1 MIRSDF
7 HSHSNYSDGIADP
20 RVMVEAAVS
29 KGLTR
34 YGLSEHGYAPYD
46 LDVCIPLEKREEYVR
61 TIRALQ
67 EEFAGRI
74 DLKLGLEMDALS
86 EEEETGYDY
95 KIGSVHYAKDPEGRI
110 LVIDY
115 PEDCLRTA
123 AEIGFGG
130 DVYALLENYWQ
141 LESEVVERTDCDIIG
156 HFDLC
161 AKYAEKDSCPLD
173 PQHPRY
179 VSACQK
185 AADRL
190 LKTGRPFEINM
201 GAIAKNYR
209 SVPYPHPDI
218 ARYLIDRGASFVLS
232 SDSHRP
238 ENIAYGF
245 DRWEQYYRALGANI
259 IEFDV

>member
-7 HSHSNYSDGIADP
+7 HSHSNFSDGAVSP
-20 RVMVEAAVS
+20 REMVEAAIA
-29 KGLTR
+29 KGLAR
-34 YGLSEHGYAPYD
+34 YGLSDHGYAPYD
-46 LDVCIPLEKREEYVR
+46 LDVCIPLDQRDRYVR
-61 TIRALQ
+61 TIRSLQ
-67 EEFAGRI
+67 EEYAGRI
-74 DLKLGLEMDALS
+74 DLKLGLEMDAMS
-86 EEEETGYDY
+86 EEIEDGYDY
-95 KIGSVHYAKDPEGRI
+95 KIGSVHYVKDPQGRI

-123 AEIGFGG
+123 ADTGFGG
-130 DVYALLENYWQ
+130 DVYALLEAYWQ

-161 AKYAEKDSCPLD
+161 AKYAERKDCPFD
-173 PQHPRY
+173 REHPRY
-179 VSACQK
+179 LAAWKK
-185 AADRL
+185 AADCL

-209 SVPYPHPDI
+209 SVPYPHPEI

-238 ENIAYGF
+238 ENIAFAF
-245 DRWEQYYRALGANI
+245 DRWEEYYRALGANI
-259 IEFDV
+259 IEFNV

>member
-1 MIRSDF
+1 MNRSDF
-7 HSHSNYSDGIADP
+7 HSHSDFSDGVASP
-20 RVMVEAAVS
+20 REMVEAAIA

-34 YGLSEHGYAPYD
+34 YGLSDHGYAPYD
-46 LDVCIPLEKREEYVR
+46 LDVCIPLEKRDSYIP

-67 EEFAGRI
+67 EEFAGVI

-86 EEEETGYDY
+86 EEKETGYDY
-95 KIGSVHYAKDPEGRI
+95 KIGSVHYTQDPQGRI

-115 PEDCLRTA
+115 PADCLQTG

-130 DVYALLENYWQ
+130 DVYALLESYWKIAG
-141 LESEVVERTDCDIIG
+141 EVVERTDCDLIG

-161 AKYAEKDSCPLD
+161 AKYSEREDCPFD
-173 PQHPRY
+173 PAHPRY
-179 VSACQK
+179 IAAWQK

-190 LKTGRPFEINM
+190 LKTGKPFEINM
-201 GAIAKNYR
+201 GAVAKHYR

-238 ENIAYGF
+238 ENIAYQF
-245 DRWEQYYRALGANI
+245 DRWERYYRALGAHI
-259 IEFDV
+259 IELPV

>member
-1 MIRSDF
+1 
-7 HSHSNYSDGIADP
+7 
-20 RVMVEAAVS
+20 MVESAIE
-29 KGLTR
+29 KGLTC
-34 YGLSEHGYAPYD
+34 YGLSDHGYAPYD
-46 LDVCIPLEKREEYVR
+46 LDVCIPADKRETYKQTVC
-61 TIRALQ
+61 ALQ
-67 EEFAGRI
+67 EEYAGRI

-115 PEDCLRTA
+115 PADCLKTG

-130 DVYALLENYWQ
+130 DVYALLESYWN
-141 LESEVVERTDCDIIG
+141 LAGEVVERTDCDIIG
-156 HFDLC
+156 HFDLG
-161 AKYAEKDSCPLD
+161 AKYSEREDCPFD
-173 PQHPRY
+173 PKHPRY
-179 VSACQK
+179 VAAWQK

-190 LKTGRPFEINM
+190 LRTGRPFEINM
-201 GAIAKNYR
+201 GAVAKNYR

-238 ENIAYGF
+238 ENIAYDFG
-245 DRWEQYYRALGANI
+245 RWGKYYRSLGANI
-259 IEFDV
+259 IEFTK